1 MSQATDPVR
10 LEELGLHAWPSL
22 EEARYDGWILRFADG
37 HTKRANSVNPLHA
50 STIDIQQK
58 IDVCERAYAERSL
71 PTIFRLT
78 AFSEP
83 ASLDRALEQRGYAM
97 IDRTL
102 VMTKDVVAP
111 PQKAQTDEIRC
122 VDVSTWLDAF
132 EFFDLL
138 SPQHMRTRR
147 RMIGRISSDPIF
159 VVAGPSDRP
168 TGINLGVREGE
179 AVGLFA
185 LFVADASRRQ
195 GLGRALAEETLAL
208 AAARGATLA
217 YLQVEE
223 ANRPARALYEK
234 LGFIDA
240 YPYWYR
246 VRREEGAVES
256 ARVLAK

>member
-10 LEELGLHAWPSL
+10 LEELGLRAWPAL
-22 EEARYDGWILRFADG
+22 EETRYDGWILRFADG
-37 HTKRANSVNPLHA
+37 HTKRANSVTPLHA
-50 STIDIQQK
+50 STIDMQQK
-58 IDVCERAYAERSL
+58 IDVCERAYAERAL

-83 ASLDRALEQRGYAM
+83 ASLDQALEQRGYAM

-102 VMTKDVVAP
+102 VMTK
-111 PQKAQTDEIRC
+111 EIVRTSGRADIAGARR
-122 VDVSTWLDAF
+122 VDIAAWLDAF
-132 EFFDLL
+132 GSFALL
-138 SPQHMRTRR
+138 SPENMRTRC

-159 VVAGPSDRP
+159 VVAGPADRP
-168 TGINLGVREGE
+168 AGVNLGVHDGR

-185 LFVADASRRQ
+185 LFVSKAERRQ
-195 GLGRALAEETLAL
+195 GLARAIVEETLRI
-208 AAARGATLA
+208 AADRGATLA

-246 VRREEGAVES
+246 VRREEGAVEG
-256 ARVLAK
+256 ARVLVK